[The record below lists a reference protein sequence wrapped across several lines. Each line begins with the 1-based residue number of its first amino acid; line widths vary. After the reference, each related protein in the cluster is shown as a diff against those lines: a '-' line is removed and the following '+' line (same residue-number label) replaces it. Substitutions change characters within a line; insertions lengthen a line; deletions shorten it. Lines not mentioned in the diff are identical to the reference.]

1 VKELSEHPIE
11 GLMKTTMDNL
21 KEMIDVNTIVGDP
34 VQSPDG
40 LVIIPVS
47 KVSFGFASGGSEF
60 NFAPF
65 NKNISE
71 IEADKHPFGGGSGA
85 GVSLQPV
92 GFIVVG
98 NEQIKLMPVDEG
110 NNALSSFFDFM
121 NSMSNNVQNMINN
134 KKDNE
139 TTIKVKNN
147 SYDDENE

>member
-1 VKELSEHPIE
+1 
-11 GLMKTTMDNL
+11 MKTTMDSL
-21 KEMIDVNTIVGDP
+21 KEMVDVNTIVGDP

-40 LVIIPVS
+40 LIIIPVS
-47 KVSFGFASGGSEF
+47 KVSFGFASGGTEF
-60 NFAPF
+60 NFKT
-65 NKNISE
+65 NNNNE
-71 IEADKHPFGGGSGA
+71 GETDKHPFGGGSGA
-85 GVSLQPV
+85 GVSLQPI